1 MSGYRYTMRDLEV
14 LVDRLNRTAGAD
26 AKAHRDATEAEKAAG
41 FALVSNVGTYYL
53 MGAYGGHKLVQI
65 TNYGGGVRDVLRV
78 GYSSK
83 RELYYAMHAYLDG
96 IDAAAT
102 DSHYSVEAL
111 QARAGTIERAMQESL
126 DRREKFRREEEARN
140 AEGVAS

>member
-1 MSGYRYTMRDLEV
+1 MYRYKMSDLAG
-14 LVDRLNRTAGAD
+14 LVDRLNRTAGAEV
-26 AKAHRDATEAEKAAG
+26 KAHREATETEKAAG

-83 RELYYAMHAYLDG
+83 RELYYATHAYLDG
-96 IDAAAT
+96 MEAAAT
-102 DSHYSVEAL
+102 DSHYSVAAL
-111 QARAGTIERAMQESL
+111 RERAGTIEEDIRKSIE
-126 DRREKFRREEEARN
+126 RRERVRVQILQAHMELI
-140 AEGVAS
+140 G

>member
-1 MSGYRYTMRDLEV
+1 MGYRYTMRDLEG
-14 LVDRLNRTAGAD
+14 LVDRLNRTVGAEV
-26 AKAHRDATEAEKAAG
+26 KAHREATEAEKAAG

-83 RELYYAMHAYLDG
+83 RELYYATHAYLDG
-96 IDAAAT
+96 MEAAAT
-102 DSHYSVEAL
+102 DSHYSVAAL
-111 QARAGTIERAMQESL
+111 RERAGTIEEEIRRSIE
-126 DRREKFRREEEARN
+126 RREKFRREDEARN
-140 AEGVAS
+140 AEAVKV

>member
-1 MSGYRYTMRDLEV
+1 MGYRYTMRDLEG
-14 LVDRLNRTAGAD
+14 LVDRLNRTTGAESEPY
-26 AKAHRDATEAEKAAG
+26 RDATEAEKEAG
-41 FALVSNVGTYYL
+41 FGGVGNIGTYYL

-65 TNYGGGVRDVLRV
+65 TNYGGGVRDVLGT
-78 GYSSK
+78 GYVSK
-83 RELYYAMHAYLDG
+83 RELYRAVSAYLDG

-140 AEGVAS
+140 AEAVKV

>member
-1 MSGYRYTMRDLEV
+1 MYRYTMRDLEG
-14 LVDRLNRTAGAD
+14 LVDRLNRTTGAESEPY
-26 AKAHRDATEAEKAAG
+26 RDATEAEKAAG
-41 FALVSNVGTYYL
+41 FGGVGNVGTYYL

-65 TNYGGGVRDVLRV
+65 TNYGGGVRDVLGT
-78 GYSSK
+78 GYVSK
-83 RELYYAMHAYLDG
+83 RELYRAVSAYLDG

-126 DRREKFRREEEARN
+126 DRREKFRREDEARE
-140 AEGVAS
+140 AAKV

>member
-1 MSGYRYTMRDLEV
+1 MSGYRYKMSDLTG
-14 LVDRLNRTAGAD
+14 LVDRLNRTAGAEV
-26 AKAHRDATEAEKAAG
+26 KTRREATETEKAAG

-96 IDAAAT
+96 MEAAAT
-102 DSHYSVEAL
+102 DSHYSVAAL
-111 QARAGTIERAMQESL
+111 RERAGTIEEEIRRSIE
-126 DRREKFRREEEARN
+126 RREKFRREDEARE
-140 AEGVAS
+140 ALKV

>member
-1 MSGYRYTMRDLEV
+1 MGYRYKMADLTG
-14 LVDRLNRTAGAD
+14 LVDRLNRTAGAEV
-26 AKAHRDATEAEKAAG
+26 KAHREATEAEKAAG

-83 RELYYAMHAYLDG
+83 RELYYATHAYLDG
-96 IDAAAT
+96 MEAAAT
-102 DSHYSVEAL
+102 DSHYSVAAL
-111 QARAGTIERAMQESL
+111 RERAGTIEEEMRKSIE
-126 DRREKFRREEEARN
+126 RREKFRREDEARE
-140 AEGVAS
+140 ALKV

>member
-1 MSGYRYTMRDLEV
+1 MGYRYTMRDLEG
-14 LVDRLNRTAGAD
+14 LVDRLNRTTGAESEPY
-26 AKAHRDATEAEKAAG
+26 RDATEAEKAAG
-41 FALVSNVGTYYL
+41 FGGVGNIGTYYL

-65 TNYGGGVRDVLRV
+65 TNYGGGVRDVLGT
-78 GYSSK
+78 GYVSK
-83 RELYYAMHAYLDG
+83 RELYRAVSAYLDG

-140 AEGVAS
+140 AEAVKV

>member
-1 MSGYRYTMRDLEV
+1 MSGYRYKMSDLTG
-14 LVDRLNRTAGAD
+14 LVDRLNRTVGAEV
-26 AKAHRDATEAEKAAG
+26 KAHREATEAEKAAG

-83 RELYYAMHAYLDG
+83 RELYYATHAYLDG
-96 IDAAAT
+96 MEAAAT
-102 DSHYSVEAL
+102 DSHYSVAAL
-111 QARAGTIERAMQESL
+111 RERAGTIEEEIRRSIE
-126 DRREKFRREEEARN
+126 RREKYRREDEARE
-140 AEGVAS
+140 ALKV